1 MMFETAPEAFDRLAS
16 SSTTD
21 DIAEDGSMKRE
32 TLPPWTRSPMLAGFA
47 LLFSLLGA
55 GQPAAAADFPYTA
68 VTVAPRAARQGT
80 VRAGSLTWK
89 CSGNRCMINGPWPT
103 PGVSACNALA
113 RQVGQLAS
121 YGHPKAHL
129 TAAQLAECNAG
140 AAASPGAVVLPRRIP
155 GTLGVTDATAVT
167 ARTSRA
173 TKRFSA
179 APSREFSGGAGLGS
193 FDFSFLNGD
202 HKLREIS
209 IFRGSDSALFS
220 FADGDSND
228 PFAADA
234 VWWQSPAFIQSDVSG
249 EGGGEFEIDIT
260 PPATGRY
267 TPVLTGFSFR
277 RTDTTDANVRV
288 MGVRIE
294 PRTNKIR
301 VDLLDDQGPDFRG
314 IFSSG
319 NVLETIF
326 VPNGALLMN
335 IQSAA
340 VLRGIFDNRSD
351 VNHFRRY
358 RVNVQYAWV
367 PDSMITGHG
376 ALSGSSPSYDSGQL
390 PSADGKAVIQGFL
403 LAFTNSDHYLQQT
416 KVMVEGRSAN
426 PPSGLGRQLGLGS
439 ARGRAAVEFK
449 DSDGND
455 PIEWHVNWVTVR

>member
-1 MMFETAPEAFDRLAS
+1 MLETRCGLAHE
-16 SSTTD
+16 
-21 DIAEDGSMKRE
+21 IAEDGTMKLE
-32 TLPPWTRSPMLAGFA
+32 TLSPLMRSPMLAGFA
-47 LLFSLLGA
+47 LSLSLLGA
-55 GQPAAAADFPYTA
+55 GPPAAAADFPYTA
-68 VTVAPRAARQGT
+68 VTVAPRAAKQGI

-89 CSGNRCMINGPWPT
+89 CSGNRCAIRGPWPI
-103 PGVSACNALA
+103 PAVSACNALA
-113 RQVGQLAS
+113 KQVGQLAS

-129 TAAQLAECNAG
+129 TAAQLAQCNAG
-140 AAASPGAVVLPRRIP
+140 ASAPPGGVVAPGPLRRIP
-155 GTLGVTDATAVT
+155 GTLAITTAAAVT

-209 IFRGSDSALFS
+209 VFRGSDSALFS

-228 PFAADA
+228 PFAAEA
-234 VWWQSPAFIQSDVSG
+234 VWWQSPAFIQSDVSA
-249 EGGGEFEIDIT
+249 EGGGEFQIDIT
-260 PPATGRY
+260 PPATGHY

-326 VPNGALLMN
+326 VPQGALLMN
-335 IQSAA
+335 INSAA
-340 VLRGIFDNRSD
+340 VLRGTFDNRSD
-351 VNHFRRY
+351 VNNLRRY

-376 ALSGSSPSYDSGQL
+376 ALSGSSPHFDSGQL

-403 LAFTNSDHYLQQT
+403 LAFTNSDHYLQET
-416 KVMVEGRSAN
+416 KVLVQGRNASA
-426 PPSGLGRQLGLGS
+426 PSDLRSGIESRLGRGT
-439 ARGRAAVEFK
+439 AAVEFK

-455 PIEWHVNWVTVR
+455 PIEWHVNWVSVR